1 MRLRFWKFQ
10 IKYLKLI
17 KFGGKIHKRQINNQR
32 KFNLFDLTFG
42 DFNIRRGL
50 TYPTQAPSLL
60 TYFAFFLN
68 SDNHNKITSVGG
80 LEQMVMR
87 NIEGGNSS
95 IFYFN
100 YRSTPF
106 LINKRFYGWESSKIS
121 FRKDLPFVSLMFES
135 KIDLITSQNMSVDVV
150 NTIESQKILQIERV
164 DHSKSYSVSI
174 SVEGNLSSVPGS
186 ATTGDITFYM
196 SVTCFGETMTK
207 NLKVDIIPDLE
218 DEESLKLRNYSK
230 SRAAFFTTRYA
241 RLRFSQLISPL
252 SITIKVIHFC
262 YLINSTTTRSEI
274 I

>member
-1 MRLRFWKFQ
+1 M
-10 IKYLKLI
+10 
-17 KFGGKIHKRQINNQR
+17 N
-32 KFNLFDLTFG
+32 FG

-50 TYPTQAPSLL
+50 TYPTQAPFLL

-106 LINKRFYGWESSKIS
+106 LVNKRLYGWESSKIS
-121 FRKDLPFVSLMFES
+121 FLKDLPFVSLMFES
-135 KIDLITSQNMSVDVV
+135 KIDVITSQNMSVNVV
-150 NTIESQKILQIERV
+150 NTIGSLKILEIERV

-186 ATTGDITFYM
+186 VATGDLKFVM
-196 SVTCFGETMTK
+196 SVTCFGGTMTK
-207 NLKVDIIPDLE
+207 NLQVNIIPDSA

-252 SITIKVIHFC
+252 SITIKVIRLY
-262 YLINSTTTRSEI
+262 YLINSTTMRSLI